1 MITNLLLLLALFFM
15 LYYLFKVKKED
26 GYVYGR
32 FPIAHK
38 NLGGSLANPKNVRRG
53 YRWTNYATLKN
64 KFKKSKKNRAYIDN
78 FRFDDE
84 FIRRCK
90 MPRSVVKRAEKTEIY
105 FDPIK
110 MREGVLVIGKMGSG
124 KTEFYFNI
132 LSQDFYTRAIIH
144 QTKVGDFVSKFL
156 KRGDILF
163 SPYDARGW
171 LWDVMS
177 ESEGLLKTFFEIY
190 SNAIQGDK
198 KDFFAAAS
206 ERLYNEMAQKIKTQY
221 SNATSAE
228 KWLLL
233 IKVVKDLFAEMET
246 GTQNSKK
253 DIKGTMEAIIEPLE
267 IMAWKMQNPK
277 QKSFTIKD
285 FFKKKNQAKLI
296 LDNIPEHEKSLTP
309 LFAAFTACVSQVH
322 TSMRDTKTDFTLYAL
337 DEYLSF
343 ISVLDES
350 SRKRLHTLIRSKGG
364 ILMPGVQYIPKD
376 DKKLQQALT
385 SSAYAWIVFSVI
397 DDETITL
404 FKKTIGEVE
413 YSYED
418 INTNNNGN
426 KKNKSYSTKRAKDF
440 LIYPELI
447 NGLADKYEHITYLPN
462 HKYIYKGYTPQVE
475 LKDRAKRAVE
485 IDLSEFYK
493 IKYNNDNQPKVDL
506 KYLTF
511 KDLFKD
517 KPLSKLEEFKLWK
530 KFQAVRDKEEK
541 LKEFKNTHK
550 LTQVNL
556 EFLFE
561 KYLPDKAI
569 IENKM
574 KMYSFKERFELFKKW
589 IRIRGNDEKELEFIE
604 QYDLFGA
611 LPDFFKFEQEDG
623 AEI

>member
-1 MITNLLLLLALFFM
+1 MITNLLLLLFLFLI
-15 LYYLFKVKKED
+15 LYYLFKVEKED

-32 FPIAHK
+32 FPIAHSS
-38 NLGGSLANPKNVRRG
+38 LGGSLANPENVRRG
-53 YRWTNYATLKN
+53 YRWTKYSTLKN
-64 KFKKSKKNRAYIDN
+64 RFKKSKKNIALINN
-78 FRFDDE
+78 FRFDEDYAAK
-84 FIRRCK
+84 CK
-90 MPRSVVKRAEKTEIY
+90 MPRSMVKWAQKTEIY
-105 FDPIK
+105 LDPIK
-110 MREGVLVIGKMGSG
+110 MREGVLIIGKMGSG

-132 LSQDFYTRAIIH
+132 LNQDFYTRAIIH
-144 QTKVGDFVSKFL
+144 QVKAGDFVSKFL

-177 ESEGLLKTFFEIY
+177 ESEGSLKTFFEIY
-190 SNAIQGDK
+190 SNAVQGNK
-198 KDFFAAAS
+198 KDFFTAAS

-221 SNATSAE
+221 ANATSAE

-285 FFKKKNQAKLI
+285 FFKKKNQAKLF
-296 LDNIPEHEKSLTP
+296 LDNIPEYEKSLTP

-322 TSMRDTKTDFTLYAL
+322 TSMPDSTTDFTLYAL

-343 ISVLDES
+343 MKVLDDS
-350 SRKRLHTLIRSKGG
+350 SRHRLHTLIRSKGG
-364 ILMPGVQYIPKD
+364 ILMPGIQYIPRD
-376 DKKLQQALT
+376 DKKLQQSLV
-385 SSAYAWIVFSVI
+385 SSAYVWLLFAGI
-397 DDETITL
+397 DNETIDVV
-404 FKKTIGEVE
+404 KKTIGEVE
-413 YSYED
+413 YSYQD
-418 INTNNNGN
+418 LSINYNGN
-426 KKNKSYSTKRAKDF
+426 KKHKTYSTKRAKDF
-440 LIYPELI
+440 LVYPELI
-447 NGLADKYEHITYLPN
+447 NGLADIYEHITYLPN
-462 HKYIYKGYTPQVE
+462 HKFLYKGYTPQVE
-475 LKDRAKRAVE
+475 LKNRAKKSIRV
-485 IDLSEFYK
+485 DLREFYK
-493 IKYNNDNQPKVDL
+493 IKYNNNNQPKIDL

-511 KDLFKD
+511 EDLFKD
-517 KPLSKLEEFKLWK
+517 KPLSKLEEFRLWK
-530 KFQAVRDKEEK
+530 KFEAVRDQEEK

-574 KMYSFKERFELFKKW
+574 KMYSFNERFELFKKW
-589 IRIRGNDEKELEFIE
+589 IRIKGDDEKEFEFIE